1 MRRTTSG
8 LRGADD
14 ASDSSG
20 DGGYVDGRRSFFK
33 KKTAT
38 ADPLRSVEEGY
49 YRAPDGGRARS
60 KSPKARSR
68 QPTIAFSSV
77 GGGTV
82 VSTLDDTLGCRC
94 SFHLPSNVQ
103 IFRMFACMIVG
114 ILLVKV
120 SFAPGD
126 RGFTRRGNRHS
137 GIRNFDLR
145 QLYEKSDLASTQAN
159 FGTVRLGDVRLGGDA
174 ARGGARDARRG
185 GNGAEY
191 GTSTDGDDAAFG
203 AAPTPLKISRIVHQ
217 TYKSKDVPERM
228 KPFMETWRAM
238 NPGWEMRFYDDEGC
252 TEFVKREFP
261 EYYDAYAGLP
271 KHVERSDFF
280 RYLVVLREGGVY
292 ADIDT
297 SCEKPLDSFINAN
310 DTLVVGWEN
319 EFDTD
324 EMAYSRHFVRRRQVL
339 NWAFAGAAGHPALRE
354 TCDHVNENYQ
364 RDLHEQH
371 EPRHARAHGPG
382 RVHGLRH
389 EELLA
394 AQPGEPGRR
403 GVGRGDGP
411 LGVPRTRDRGVRPAG
426 RLEVAVE
433 RARLVQGRVRDAPDR
448 GGRRVAGRP
457 GRSHRASL
465 PRVVEIETRMDRA

>member
-1 MRRTTSG
+1 M
-8 LRGADD
+8 
-14 ASDSSG
+14 
-20 DGGYVDGRRSFFK
+20 
-33 KKTAT
+33 
-38 ADPLRSVEEGY
+38 
-49 YRAPDGGRARS
+49 
-60 KSPKARSR
+60 
-68 QPTIAFSSV
+68 
-77 GGGTV
+77 
-82 VSTLDDTLGCRC
+82 STLDDTLGCRC

-292 ADIDT
+292 ADIDVVRET
-297 SCEKPLDSFINAN
+297 AR
-310 DTLVVGWEN
+310 LVHQRERHARRRVGERV
-319 EFDTD
+319 
-324 EMAYSRHFVRRRQVL
+324 RHGRDGVQPALCAETAGPELGVRRRR
-339 NWAFAGAAGHPALRE
+339 GAPGAERDVRSRQRKLPA
-354 TCDHVNENYQ
+354 DF
-364 RDLHEQH
+364 HEQH
-371 EPRHARAHGPG
+371 EPGHARAHGPG

-403 GVGRGDGP
+403 G
-411 LGVPRTRDRGVRPAG
+411 
-426 RLEVAVE
+426 
-433 RARLVQGRVRDAPDR
+433 
-448 GGRRVAGRP
+448 
-457 GRSHRASL
+457 GRSRGWSL
-465 PRVVEIETRMDRA
+465 GGTADERPRR